1 MRAERR
7 HEEAVSI
14 YRKIVSL
21 EPDRADW
28 KFNLALALEGLG
40 QKTGIAPFHLIS
52 MTTSRSDELEAGRR
66 DAKMYTVVS
75 RCPSL

>member
-1 MRAERR
+1 MRRIRCDWDGLDAEDTR
-7 HEEAVSI
+7 
-14 YRKIVSL
+14 YL
-21 EPDRADW
+21 EPFRTRT
-28 KFNLALALEGLG
+28 
-40 QKTGIAPFHLIS
+40 TGIAPFHLIS